1 VSTFPIYLKLTK
13 KFLGLFSS
21 ITEKSLIFSINLDSI
36 QRIDQSLKGT
46 FCFDIILNDVLN
58 IKILQT
64 SKVSL
69 CAYNQKEMQDWILAI
84 LQFKECSIATK
95 STDHNG
101 KVLLDFTKINDL
113 EKSKELSNEHSL
125 NNVYYDSTDKAF
137 KHEINKESLFKHE
150 MKDIK
155 DILKLGKIA
164 RLQLKRRLRGK
175 LNKSRIATSMMLRKE
190 GLVKSIIKKKMNM
203 IKKTEQTLIK
213 SENKKRKRM
222 LIESLKKKIQ
232 RLKVNI

>member
-1 VSTFPIYLKLTK
+1 
-13 KFLGLFSS
+13 
-21 ITEKSLIFSINLDSI
+21 
-36 QRIDQSLKGT
+36 
-46 FCFDIILNDVLN
+46 
-58 IKILQT
+58 
-64 SKVSL
+64 
-69 CAYNQKEMQDWILAI
+69 
-84 LQFKECSIATK
+84 
-95 STDHNG
+95 
-101 KVLLDFTKINDL
+101 
-113 EKSKELSNEHSL
+113 
-125 NNVYYDSTDKAF
+125 
-137 KHEINKESLFKHE
+137 

-190 GLVKSIIKKKMNM
+190 GLVKSIIEKKMNM